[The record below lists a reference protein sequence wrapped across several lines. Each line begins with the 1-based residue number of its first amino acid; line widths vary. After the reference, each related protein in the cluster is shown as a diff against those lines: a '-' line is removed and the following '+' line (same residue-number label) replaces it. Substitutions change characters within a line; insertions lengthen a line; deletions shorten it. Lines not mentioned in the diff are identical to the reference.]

1 MAIHERIPWGWLEQH
16 RANLFIVSGL
26 MFVGAGTH
34 KVLGATAGIELPLFL
49 QNVLGGQGGLLV
61 ALLGLASFYP
71 ALSNHRPRLARIGAA
86 GIGIG
91 IIGHALVLV
100 VVVAIAAWEAAFG
113 GTIEPP
119 AVVFAPIL
127 AGFLG
132 SISAF
137 LVLGGVAV
145 ETRIPSR
152 LIASLLVLT
161 PLVELALLVG
171 PNFVTFELPSA
182 AGLSVPDLVLPIAF
196 LVIGA
201 LLRSADL
208 STGGAGRANDVAGR

>member
-1 MAIHERIPWGWLEQH
+1 MAIQERIPWAWLEQQ
-16 RANLFIVSGL
+16 RAKLFIVSGL
-26 MFVGAGTH
+26 MFIGAGSH

-61 ALLGLASFYP
+61 ALLGLAGLYP
-71 ALSNHRPRLARIGAA
+71 ALSNHRPRLARVGAL

-91 IIGHALVLV
+91 VVGLAMVLV
-100 VVVAIAAWEAAFG
+100 VVIAIAAWEASFG

-119 AVVFAPIL
+119 GVVFAPIFV
-127 AGFLG
+127 GYIG
-132 SISAF
+132 SILAF
-137 LVLGGVAV
+137 LVLGSVGV

-161 PLVELALLVG
+161 PLVELALIVG
-171 PNFVTFELPSA
+171 PNFVPFELPSA
-182 AGLSVPDLVLPIAF
+182 AGLGVPDLFLPIAF

-201 LLRSADL
+201 LLRGAAV
-208 STGGAGRANDVAGR
+208 STGDAGRASDVAGR